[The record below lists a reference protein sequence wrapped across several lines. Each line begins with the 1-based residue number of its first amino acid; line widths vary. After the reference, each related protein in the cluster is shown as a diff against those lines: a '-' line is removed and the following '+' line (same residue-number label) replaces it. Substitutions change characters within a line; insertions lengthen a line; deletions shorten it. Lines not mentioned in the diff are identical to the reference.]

1 MSEYGGYFEVEM
13 GDYERYVLGAD
24 RELDPDAWAER
35 MTDAADL
42 RRKQDKEDRCDQPDG
57 QA

>member
-1 MSEYGGYFEVEM
+1 MSEYGGYFETEM

-42 RRKQDKEDRCDQPDG
+42 RRKQDKEDRDG
-57 QA
+57 